1 MKNMRVLVTG
11 AAGFVGAAT
20 TRQLL
25 NRGDVVVGIDNLNPY
40 YDPKLKASRI
50 ERLSSEDR
58 FEFIQMDCA
67 DQDKMAKL
75 FQNGTFDTVV
85 HLAAQAGVRYSLEH
99 PFAYLEANLNG
110 FLTVLEGC
118 RHHGIKHLVYASSSS
133 VYGSNQNLP
142 FSVADNVDHPISLYA
157 ATKKSNE
164 HMAHVY
170 AHLYGVPC
178 TGLRF
183 FTVYGPWGRPDM
195 ALFRFVESILKN
207 KPIPVFGEGD
217 QTRDFTYIDDIVEG
231 VLRTLDTPSCGDANW
246 DPKDPDPGTSSAPW
260 RVYNIGGGRPVPLLD
275 FISCIETCL
284 GQKAVMDF
292 LPMQP
297 GDVRHTEADVQALSE
312 AVGYTPSTPIDVGIP
327 RFVEWYRT
335 YYQV

>member
-1 MKNMRVLVTG
+1 M
-11 AAGFVGAAT
+11 
-20 TRQLL
+20 
-25 NRGDVVVGIDNLNPY
+25 GIDNLNPY
-40 YDPKLKASRI
+40 YDPKLKAARI
-50 ERLSSEDR
+50 EQLSSEDR

-67 DQDKMAKL
+67 DQDNMAKL

-183 FTVYGPWGRPDM
+183 FTAYGPWGRPDM
-195 ALFRFVESILKN
+195 ALFRFVESILRN

-217 QTRDFTYIDDIVEG
+217 QTRDFTYIDDIIEG
-231 VLRTLDTPSCGDANW
+231 VLRTLDIPACGDANW
-246 DPKDPDPGTSSAPW
+246 DPNDPDPGTSSAPW

-327 RFVEWYRT
+327 RFVEWYQS

>member
-1 MKNMRVLVTG
+1 M
-11 AAGFVGAAT
+11 ASA
-20 TRQLL
+20 
-25 NRGDVVVGIDNLNPY
+25 VVMFH
-40 YDPKLKASRI
+40 K
-50 ERLSSEDR
+50 
-58 FEFIQMDCA
+58 EF
-67 DQDKMAKL
+67 
-75 FQNGTFDTVV
+75 
-85 HLAAQAGVRYSLEH
+85 
-99 PFAYLEANLNG
+99 
-110 FLTVLEGC
+110 
-118 RHHGIKHLVYASSSS
+118 
-133 VYGSNQNLP
+133 
-142 FSVADNVDHPISLYA
+142 
-157 ATKKSNE
+157 NE

-170 AHLYGVPC
+170 AHLYGAPC

-207 KPIPVFGEGD
+207 EPIPVFGEGE

-231 VLRTLDTPSCGDANW
+231 VLRTLDTPASGDANW
-246 DPKDPDPGTSSAPW
+246 DPNAPDPGTSSAPW
-260 RVYNIGGGRPVPLLD
+260 RVYNIGGGRPVPLLH

-327 RFVEWYRT
+327 RFVEWYRS
-335 YYQV
+335 YYQT

>member
-11 AAGFVGAAT
+11 SAGFVGAAT